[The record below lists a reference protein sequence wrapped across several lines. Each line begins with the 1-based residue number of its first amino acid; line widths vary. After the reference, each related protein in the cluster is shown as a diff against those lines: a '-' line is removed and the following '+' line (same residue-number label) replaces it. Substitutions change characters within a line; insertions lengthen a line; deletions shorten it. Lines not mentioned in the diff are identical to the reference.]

1 MKKIFLEFSDKNFE
15 YDVYNL
21 IKAFYP
27 ESEPEIHY
35 STDPETEEI
44 RAWLDYRRIRRA
56 LTAPQADDAAAAE
69 MTKDAD
75 KIPEADDAA
84 AAETTKEADDA
95 VAAGMTDEAKKA
107 ALTALD
113 ADFAEKHTGILKA
126 RKDSPDFD
134 AAVKVNYRQRA
145 ASFTFEDFAAGK
157 SFSRAALVPDWQDRH
172 DAKNRV
178 KQLTYKALAAYT
190 ERELPWGD
198 LTGIRPTKLTMHWL
212 EEGYTEEEA
221 AHAMREVYLTSPEKA
236 DLAVRV
242 ASLEKK
248 LLDDMDPL
256 TGYSLYVDVPYC
268 PSICLYCTFGS
279 HEMNAFRKTV
289 EPYLDALEKELDFIR
304 EAMRGRRLDTI
315 YVGGGTPTSL
325 DPQDLD
331 RLLAMICSRFEADQV
346 KEFTVESG
354 RPDTITEE
362 KLDVLKK
369 YPVSRIS
376 INPQTMNQRTLDVI
390 GRKHTVDQ
398 VRDTFRLARKKG
410 FANINMDL
418 IVGLPGEGE
427 AEVEATLKEIEA
439 LGPDSLTIHSLA
451 LKRAARLNLFKDI
464 YAPVSFENSARIM
477 DRTASSA
484 GSMGMN
490 PYYLYRQKSMAG
502 NFENVGY
509 ARPGREGLYNILI
522 MEEKQ
527 SILAAGSGASTK
539 FVFEEG
545 RRIERVENVKNVQ
558 EYISRIDEM
567 IERKRE
573 GISRYLPSVS

>member
-1 MKKIFLEFSDKNFE
+1 MKKIFLEFSEKNFE

-35 STDPETEEI
+35 SGEAETDEI
-44 RAWLDYRRIRRA
+44 QSWMDYRRARKALTDPSEADASASAMTNQAKAEALRA
-56 LTAPQADDAAAAE
+56 LD
-69 MTKDAD
+69 
-75 KIPEADDAA
+75 
-84 AAETTKEADDA
+84 
-95 VAAGMTDEAKKA
+95 G
-107 ALTALD
+107 
-113 ADFAEKHTGILKA
+113 DFAEKHAEVLKV
-126 RKDSPDFD
+126 RKESPDFD

-157 SFSRAALVPDWQDRH
+157 SFSRAALIPDWSDRH

-198 LTGIRPTKLTMHWL
+198 LTGIRPTKLAMHAL
-212 EEGYTEEEA
+212 EEGSTPEEA
-221 AHAMREVYLTSPEKA
+221 ERFMQETYLTSPEKA
-236 DLAVRV
+236 HLAADV
-242 ASLEKK
+242 ACLEKK
-248 LLDDMDPL
+248 IMDGMDPL
-256 TGYSLYVDVPYC
+256 SGYSLYVDVPYC

-279 HEMNAFRKTV
+279 HEMNAFRRTV
-289 EPYLDALEKELDFIR
+289 TPYLDALEKELDFIKA
-304 EAMRGRRLDTI
+304 AMQGRRLDTI

-325 DPQDLD
+325 EAADLD
-331 RLLAMICSRFEADQV
+331 RLLSMICSRFGAEKV
-346 KEFTVESG
+346 REFTVESG
-354 RPDTITEE
+354 RPDTITGE

-376 INPQTMNQRTLDVI
+376 INPQTMNQKTLDII

-398 VRDTFRLARKKG
+398 VRSTFRLAREKG
-410 FANINMDL
+410 FSNINMDL

-427 AEVEATLKEIEA
+427 KEVAATLKEIEA
-439 LGPDSLTIHSLA
+439 LHPDSLTIHSLA
-451 LKRAARLNLFKDI
+451 LKRAARLSLFKDR
-464 YAPVSFENSARIM
+464 YVPVSFENSAAIM
-477 DRTASSA
+477 DRTAASA
-484 GSMGMN
+484 RAMGMH

-509 ARPGREGLYNILI
+509 AKPCREGLYNILI

-527 SILAAGSGASTK
+527 TILAAGSGASTK
-539 FVFEEG
+539 FVFEG
-545 RRIERVENVKNVQ
+545 GKRIERVENVKNVS

-573 GISRYLPSVS
+573 GIRKYLPAAE